1 MTAARTNEIAK
12 EQEKTVT
19 IQLRQI
25 CLVASELEPV
35 LQDLTGI
42 LGINRCYVDP
52 GVGHFGLENTLMPIG
67 RNFLEVVAP
76 ITEGTAGGRYLERRK
91 GDGGYMVITQAD
103 SRETQRQVRQNALD
117 NGVRVAYESERGD
130 WNLCQL
136 HPGDLVAA
144 FLEVESDADNDFNG
158 YWHPVG
164 GTGWED
170 KVKQDVTVDF
180 IGVELQSKDPQGL
193 AGLWGKVTGLPVAG
207 QGTAPVIDLNNVSLR
222 FVEEQDDRGPGLSGL
237 DIAVAN
243 RDHILGEAKKRGC
256 YVNDSQVYIC
266 GVRWYLQDA

>member
-1 MTAARTNEIAK
+1 M
-12 EQEKTVT
+12 T

-25 CLVASELEPV
+25 CLVARELEPV
-35 LQDLTGI
+35 LDDLTGI
-42 LGINRCYVDP
+42 LGINCCYVDP

-76 ITEGTAGGRYLERRK
+76 IQEGTAGGRYLERRK

-103 SRETQRQVRQNALD
+103 SRATQKTVRQNALD

-144 FLEVESDADNDFNG
+144 FLEIESDAQNDFNG
-158 YWHPVG
+158 FWHPVG

-180 IGVELQSKDPQGL
+180 LGVELQSKDPKGL
-193 AGLWGKVTGLPVAG
+193 ADLWGRVTGLPVARKNNDP
-207 QGTAPVIDLNNVSLR
+207 AIDLNNVTLR
-222 FVEEQDDRGPGLSGL
+222 FVEDQDGRGAGLGGL

-243 RDHILGEAKKRGC
+243 RDYILGEAKKRGC
-256 YVNDSQVYIC
+256 YVADHQVDIC
-266 GVRWYLQDA
+266 GVRWYLQDV